1 MATEVLAA
9 ILRANLVGAAAI
21 LVVLIVRIPA
31 RRMFGP
37 HVAYWLWC
45 APPLAAFA
53 TLLPPRTED
62 GAAARNAL
70 AAAVDPVS
78 APALLIWTIG
88 AGLLIGLMVSAQRRF
103 LREVTIGR
111 GGPAVVGVISPRI
124 VMPADDGAYTDE
136 ERALIRAHERAHVAR
151 QDPRAGALASVLQAA
166 CWFNPLVHVAA
177 HVMRLDQ
184 ELACDAA
191 VLRRQPFA
199 RALYARTLLK
209 AQLASQPLPFGCY
222 WPAPGR
228 HPLEVR
234 IGELRDTRI
243 HDGLVGPLL
252 IAATLALCAYAG
264 WRVQPPAPRP
274 AAMVEL
280 WRTNAGG
287 PTMSVLLIDAPRKTP
302 NDPTGA

>member
-1 MATEVLAA
+1 MTTEVLSA

-21 LVVLIVRIPA
+21 LAVLLLRLPI
-31 RRMFGP
+31 RRLFGP
-37 HVAYWLWC
+37 EVAYWLWC

-78 APALLIWTIG
+78 APALLAWTLG
-88 AGLLIGLMVSAQRRF
+88 AAVVVTLLVRAQLRF
-103 LREVTIGR
+103 MASMHAGR

-124 VMPADDGAYTDE
+124 VMPADDGTYDDE
-136 ERALIRAHERAHVAR
+136 ERALIRAHERAHVSR
-151 QDPRAGALASVLQAA
+151 QDPRAGALASLLQAL
-166 CWFNPLVHVAA
+166 CWFNPLAHVAA

-191 VLRRQPFA
+191 VLRRRPSA

-209 AQLASQPLPFGCY
+209 TQLASQALPFGCY
-222 WPAPGR
+222 WPSRGL

-234 IGELRDTRI
+234 IGMMRDARV

-252 IAATLALCAYAG
+252 IATTLALCAYAG
-264 WRVQPPAPRP
+264 WRAQPPVPRP
-274 AAMVEL
+274 AALVEH
-280 WRTNAGG
+280 WRVNAGG
-287 PTMSVLLIDAPRKTP
+287 PTMSVLLIDVPRQA
-302 NDPTGA
+302 DR